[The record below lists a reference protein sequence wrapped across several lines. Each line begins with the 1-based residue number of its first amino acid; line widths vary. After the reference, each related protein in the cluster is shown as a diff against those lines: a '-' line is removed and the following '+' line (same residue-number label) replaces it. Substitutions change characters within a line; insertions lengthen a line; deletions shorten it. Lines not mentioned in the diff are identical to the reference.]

1 MTAFHDLEIQS
12 VGAPHSIHADRVVAN
27 MMRHLS
33 LRHASLWELVDK
45 ITKGGFV
52 RDGNPRAQGK
62 LRDQIKAAGASFVRL
77 TPGKRGKYKLLVSD
91 LVGWDPATD
100 RLIAVGEP
108 VPEKPWLANMIHT
121 IEGQGHGYVQ
131 YVSSI
136 STYLTH
142 HCLSRVTQHW
152 AVRTIPEL
160 VKVAETVIH
169 AVMEYDMKS
178 DADWSRASSEGIKIP
193 VSDVATAV
201 LKRHE
206 KYGAFVVV
214 TLFGRNRSDQT

>member
-1 MTAFHDLEIQS
+1 MTVLTDLEIQS
-12 VGAPHSIHADRVVAN
+12 VGAPHAIHADRVVAN

-33 LRHASLWELVDK
+33 LRHAVLWELVDK
-45 ITKGGFV
+45 ITKGGYV

-62 LRDQIKAAGASFVRL
+62 LRDQIKAGGASFVRL

-91 LVGWDPATD
+91 LVGWNPNSD
-100 RLIAVGEP
+100 RLIAVGDQ

-160 VKVAETVIH
+160 VRVAETVIH
-169 AVMEYDMKS
+169 AVMRYDSKIS
-178 DADWSRASSEGIKIP
+178 DEDWNHAPPDGIRIP
-193 VSDVATAV
+193 VNDVATAV

-206 KYGAFVVV
+206 KHGAFVVV
-214 TLFGRNRSDQT
+214 TLFGRNRGE